1 MKKTLVFIITMA
13 LFISIFA
20 GFSASAGAD
29 SIVNA
34 IKGGSSQSV
43 SVSANAPNA
52 DFLKY
57 YGGGN
62 IQLPMLS
69 SYFPEYRYLYIN
81 APKGHSV
88 YTYTQPDKLSGTVKN
103 LAFAYHGSTFIAL
116 AEENGY
122 VCGIFQTDQNQYCA
136 AWVDSKNLL
145 DYFPGEY
152 ILVNSPDSS
161 KNYYYNIGEVKW
173 SLTPFVGTNT
183 KYPEIIYNE
192 STPKMLDGI
201 GIEYQVI
208 SRNGKVNVLGA
219 RDVYIN
225 DGQGWEYVTSFD
237 LKDNDCPVRVT
248 VHFDTPRQ
256 IKAVATVPQD
266 RSIEGFIFRQSCPEL
281 IFSY

>member
-1 MKKTLVFIITMA
+1 MKKTILFFVTLAVFV
-13 LFISIFA
+13 SIFA
-20 GFSASAGAD
+20 GLPVYASAD
-29 SIVNA
+29 IIVNA
-34 IKGGSSQSV
+34 IKGNSSQSAA
-43 SVSANAPNA
+43 SSTNGPNA
-52 DFLKY
+52 NVINY
-57 YGGGN
+57 YARDP
-62 IQLPMLS
+62 IQMPMLS
-69 SYFPEYRYLYIN
+69 SYFADYRYLYID

-88 YTYTQPDKLSGTVKN
+88 YTYTQPDKLSGSVRN
-103 LAFAYHGSTFIAL
+103 LDFAYHGSTFVGL

-122 VCGIFQTDQNQYCA
+122 VCGVFQTDSNKHCV
-136 AWVDSKNLL
+136 AWVDSKNLS

-152 ILVNSPDSS
+152 ILVTPP
-161 KNYYYNIGEVKW
+161 KAGKTYYYSIGEVKW
-173 SLTPFVGTNT
+173 SLTPFVGTDT
-183 KYPEIIYNE
+183 KYSEIIYND

-248 VHFDTPRQ
+248 VHFDSPRH

-266 RSIEGFIFRQSCPEL
+266 KAIEGFIFRQTCPEL
-281 IFSY
+281 IYSN